1 MKLLILSSSTGGGH
15 DMRASALLNG
25 WNDHGH
31 EGCISRPLDD
41 GFLAYRMGA
50 DFYNFIQVKM
60 PWFHQF
66 YFRFLEYANLHRRA
80 STILG
85 TSRFQQQV
93 RNFCPDLVLSVHAHL
108 NHGFFDLVS
117 KASSKSLKSIVY
129 CGELADGPGFSR
141 HWINPKVDLFV
152 GPTSET
158 CEAAVKR
165 GMPREKVKNCGLL
178 LRSPFYAK
186 LDECKRVSCLKDLK
200 IDSSQP
206 FLLLATGANGANRHL
221 EICRR
226 LAEAQVNIPVVA
238 LCGND
243 LGLKRKLTEFD
254 QNQGLRVLALP
265 KMGGEQMFH
274 LLHSALCMVGRPGA
288 GLTSEALACG
298 TPMVFDLSRGVM
310 PQESNNLNFWKSRGE
325 GVLTMNE
332 PNLLPNVLGQKIPRI
347 RIELPS
353 SPSELILL
361 LEALGPRDD

>member
-1 MKLLILSSSTGGGH
+1 MKI
-15 DMRASALLNG
+15 
-25 WNDHGH
+25 
-31 EGCISRPLDD
+31 
-41 GFLAYRMGA
+41 
-50 DFYNFIQVKM
+50 
-60 PWFHQF
+60 
-66 YFRFLEYANLHRRA
+66 
-80 STILG
+80 
-85 TSRFQQQV
+85 
-93 RNFCPDLVLSVHAHL
+93 
-108 NHGFFDLVS
+108 
-117 KASSKSLKSIVY
+117 
-129 CGELADGPGFSR
+129 
-141 HWINPKVDLFV
+141 
-152 GPTSET
+152 SET

-186 LDECKRVSCLKDLK
+186 LDECKRVCQRLE

-226 LAEAQVNIPVVA
+226 LAEAHINIPVVA

-243 LGLKRKLTEFD
+243 LGLKTKLTEFD

-310 PQESNNLNFWKSRGE
+310 PQESNNLNFWKMRR
-325 GVLTMNE
+325 GVLTMKE
-332 PNLLPNVLGQKIPRI
+332 PNLLPNVLGQKIPR
-347 RIELPS
+347 S
-353 SPSELILL
+353 N
-361 LEALGPRDD
+361 